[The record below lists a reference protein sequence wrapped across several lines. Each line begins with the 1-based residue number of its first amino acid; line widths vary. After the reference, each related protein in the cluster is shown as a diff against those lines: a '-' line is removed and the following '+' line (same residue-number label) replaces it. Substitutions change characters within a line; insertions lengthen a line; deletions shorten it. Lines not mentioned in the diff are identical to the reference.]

1 MRITA
6 IQICPVKGLRP
17 QGTDSIRLEVGR
29 TPPGDRIYAIEAS
42 QPSASAAI
50 PSPND
55 TWRYLT
61 LSRNP
66 KLGELASR
74 FDGETHRLELRAPGG
89 SRADGRLRDEGERAG
104 LEAFIAAH
112 MDGHIE
118 GEVRIV
124 AQGERASNF
133 AYYGH
138 EHFISL
144 INLAS
149 VRALEEREGCAIA
162 KERFRG
168 NVYFEGAAPWEEFSW
183 VGRELRLGGARCVVE
198 EPIERCA
205 ALDVNPE
212 TGARDMSL
220 VSALRRHFSHRNLGV
235 YVRLREGGE
244 VAVGEAMAVSAG

>member
-17 QGTDSIRLEVGR
+17 EGVDGIRLEVGR
-29 TPPGDRIYAIEAS
+29 TPPGDRIYAMETS
-42 QPSASAAI
+42 RPSASAAI

-66 KLGELASR
+66 KLGELESR
-74 FDGETHRLELRAPGG
+74 FDGETHRLELRAPSG
-89 SRADGRLRDEGERAG
+89 SRAEGRLRDDGEREE
-104 LEAFIAAH
+104 LERFIAAH
-112 MDGHIE
+112 MDGHIQ
-118 GEVRIV
+118 GELRIV
-124 AQGERASNF
+124 AQGEGETNF

-138 EHFISL
+138 AHFISL

-149 VRALEEREGCAIA
+149 IRALEEREGCAIA

-183 VGRELRLGGARCVVE
+183 VGRELRLGGVACVVE

-220 VSALRRHFSHRNLGV
+220 VPALQRHFSHRNLGV
-235 YVRLREGGE
+235 YVRLLESGE
-244 VAVGEAMAVSAG
+244 VAVGEEVVPAG